1 MKNIYSI
8 IKKPLFTEKGGSLKE
23 AQNKVLVEVARDAN
37 KIEIK
42 KAIEENFKVKVAKV
56 ATINEQGKMKRYGK
70 SLGKTSDRKKAIITL
85 KQGEKLEFIEGA

>member
-37 KIEIK
+37 KIDIKRAMEEI
-42 KAIEENFKVKVAKV
+42 FKVKVAKV

-85 KQGEKLEFIEGA
+85 KQGEKLDFIEGA